1 MYKNDIIKKQKILRL
16 KGFTTS
22 TNSVTA
28 EEVPHLYDL
37 EYNGEKVV
45 RLFKTS
51 SEGRVYLALEDV
63 ALREIDLYLPDMF
76 TLEHDYYSM
85 LDQYATRDPEEL
97 F

>member
-1 MYKNDIIKKQKILRL
+1 MYKNDILKKQKILRL

-28 EEVPHLYDL
+28 EEVSHLYDL
-37 EYNGEKVV
+37 DYNGEKIV

-51 SEGRVYLALEDV
+51 RAGRMYLALEDV
-63 ALREIDLYLPDMF
+63 AQRQIDLYLPDMF
-76 TLEHDYYSM
+76 TIEYDYYSI
-85 LDQYATRDPEEL
+85 LDQYATRNPEEL